1 MTATA
6 TKYDVGGVLLD
17 RPFKIWRLGH
27 FGYNVTNMEDNLRF
41 YRDLLGFK
49 VSDTLDFAS
58 IMPDPSIFEGAPTV
72 GHFMR
77 YGSDHHAH
85 VLFPKT
91 AMDKMAG
98 LRGRDHANPEVTINQ
113 ITWQVGSLAQV
124 VNTTG
129 WFNEHE
135 VRIQREGRDMPG
147 SNWHTYVTD
156 PDGHTDELYYGIE
169 QEGWSGYS
177 KPKVAYQ
184 RGFRQRPE
192 LPQISELDEVQE
204 LLKNGVDLNSGYRY
218 TERLPNKYDVEGVLL
233 PRPFKIT
240 KIGPVNI
247 FVEDVEKSKA
257 FYDEV
262 LGFDLTEEVPWQGEK
277 AAFMRCNTEHH
288 ALGLFPKSWR
298 SKLGLSQHSNNVSFG
313 LRLGSYRQLKDAV
326 SFLRENGV
334 RVETDIIPPELH
346 PGIDYAAYAF
356 DKDGHALEL
365 YYGMEQ
371 IGWDGKPRP
380 RGERAKVDPK
390 SWPETLEARSDTYY
404 GESFLGPWT

>member
-27 FGYNVTNMEDNLRF
+27 FGYNVTNMEENLKF
-41 YRDLLGFK
+41 YTDLLGFK
-49 VSDTLDFAS
+49 VSDELDFARV
-58 IMPDPSIFEGAPTV
+58 MPDPSIFEGAPTV
-72 GHFMR
+72 GYFTR

-85 VLFPKT
+85 VLFPKA

-98 LRGRDHANPEVTINQ
+98 RFGRDHANPEVTINQ

-124 VNTTG
+124 VNTTD
-129 WFNEHE
+129 WFNQHD

-177 KPKVAYQ
+177 KPKVAYE

-192 LPQISELDEVQE
+192 LPQMSEEDEIQQ
-204 LLKNGVDLNSGYRY
+204 LLANGIDLSSGYRHV
-218 TERLPNKYDVEGVLL
+218 EALAKKYDVEGVLL

-240 KIGPVNI
+240 KIGPVNL
-247 FVEDVEKSKA
+247 FVEDVEKAKG
-257 FYDEV
+257 FYNEV
-262 LGFDLTEEVPWQGEK
+262 LGFELTEEVPWQGEK

-288 ALGLFPKSWR
+288 ALGLFPKAWR
-298 SKLGLSQHSNNVSFG
+298 SKLGLSEHTTNMAFG

-326 SFLRENGV
+326 GFLRENGV
-334 RVETDIIPPELH
+334 RVETDIVPPELH

-365 YYGMEQ
+365 YYYMEQ

-380 RGERAKVDPK
+380 ASARPKVDAK
-390 SWPETLEARSDTYY
+390 NWPDKLEARSDTYH
-404 GESFLGPWT
+404 GEAFLGPWG